1 MPDYFY
7 RTLILSP
14 PMTKRKGS
22 CLLVNDL
29 TIEHGTSRVLILD
42 QRWILPK
49 VGIGGS
55 YEEHLQGHLVG
66 KPV

>member
-14 PMTKRKGS
+14 SMTKRKGS
-22 CLLVNDL
+22 CLLANNL
-29 TIEHGTSRVLILD
+29 TIERGTSKVLTLD
-42 QRWILPK
+42 QRWILPE

-55 YEEHLQGHLVG
+55 
-66 KPV
+66 